1 LIPVG
6 FSPEKKNSKNPLKG
20 LKEEKTAEGKGR
32 EGDPLERVREIL
44 EELRKEEKTRKKLER
59 AEKRLKKLPYCSR
72 EGHLALRGKKGLSLK
87 GEVEFKEVLGAELKL
102 EYVPHRCNSAICPIC
117 GYYESRKK
125 YARVF
130 ELLEASLALDLKLAF
145 FTLTR
150 KPMEDPLSA
159 VEWAMNIRTKAYNQ
173 GITKRFEKEIR
184 KYLLRELMEFGR
196 HLREKYPD
204 RWRERLREE
213 IIRLRE
219 HFGRIKTRYEEL
231 KGDGTRKGRVRIGDL
246 YDVILKLE
254 VHKVEGGWYPHWHG
268 ISLGYIPKVLL
279 NAFWRYLTG
288 GEGEITDIRKLKGKK
303 AIAELSKYI
312 TKPVNSKLTDFT
324 NIKEGGVYQVNKV
337 WVEEKGEYQTINIWV
352 SYEELLLLEYALYG
366 RKKLVVWG
374 SWKELEK
381 RLREE
386 EKENAPERE
395 EEVFH
400 LYKVYVDTKTPMFH
414 IPKALRKARQW
425 DKEVLIGEGRI
436 DLSPFITAP
445 SEELAKYSLKELGEI
460 SQSHSFVSC
469 KLYAVPEGYIKVEVP
484 LKGRELEIF
493 KELLWVALKSHRK
506 WEEFINPSKR
516 EGGNKTPESG
526 EDIVSQYEGLSLPDH
541 LEEQIDVDIDLF
553 GEI

>member
-6 FSPEKKNSKNPLKG
+6 FSPEKKNPLKG
-20 LKEEKTAEGKGR
+20 IKGEKSSKGKVG
-32 EGDPLERVREIL
+32 EGDPPQRVREIL
-44 EELRKEEKTRKKLER
+44 EELRREEKTRKKLER
-59 AEKRLKKLPYCSR
+59 VERRLKKLPYCSR

-87 GEVEFKEVLGAELKL
+87 GEVEFKEVLGAELKM

-117 GYYESRKK
+117 GYYESKKK

-130 ELLEASLALDLKLAF
+130 ELLEASLALDSKLAF

-159 VEWAMNIRTKAYNQ
+159 VEWAFKIRTKAYNQ

-213 IIRLRE
+213 IIRIRE
-219 HFGRIKTRYEEL
+219 HLGRIKTRYEEL

-254 VHKVEGGWYPHWHG
+254 VHKVEGGWHSHWHG

-288 GEGEITDIRKLKGKK
+288 GKGEITDIRKLKGKK
-303 AIAELSKYI
+303 AIAELTKYI
-312 TKPVNSKLTDFT
+312 TKPVNAKITDFT
-324 NIKEGGVYQVNKV
+324 RI
-337 WVEEKGEYQTINIWV
+337 EEKGIYQANGVWV

-374 SWKELEK
+374 SWKDLEK

-386 EKENAPERE
+386 EKENVPERE

-414 IPKALRKARQW
+414 IPKALRKARRW

-460 SQSHSFVSC
+460 SQSHSLVPC

-506 WEEFINPSKR
+506 WEEFVNPSKR
-516 EGGNKTPESG
+516 EGGTKTPEGG
-526 EDIVSQYEGLSLPDH
+526 EEILRFYEDLDLPNH
-541 LEEQIDVDIDLF
+541 LEEQIDLDL
-553 GEI
+553 